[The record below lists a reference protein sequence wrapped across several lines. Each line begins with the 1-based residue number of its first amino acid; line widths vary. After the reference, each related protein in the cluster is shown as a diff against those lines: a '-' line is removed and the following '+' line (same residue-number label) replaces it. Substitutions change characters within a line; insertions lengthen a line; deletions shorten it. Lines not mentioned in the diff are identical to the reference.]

1 MSQFSRFFPFL
12 RPYFSH
18 MALAGV
24 LIMGVAALN
33 LTLLRL
39 AGLLWDIVTVQRN
52 VTLMTQTILLF
63 LGIAVVQSV
72 MAMGQSYLTTRLSQQ
87 IIADFRTHL
96 FRHLH
101 TLSLSFFARRRTGD
115 ILSRLMND
123 VGVIQHLVTDTPIDS
138 AKQVVTLI
146 GGLAFLFYMNWKL
159 CLLIVFLLPILIL
172 VARIFGKRLKALS
185 TQIQDQTA
193 SVSTLIEE
201 VISGIRVVKSFVQTD
216 REAGRFGLA
225 LRRLVAQAIQR
236 ANVLS
241 VFIPTITLLTLI
253 MAGGVLWYGGKQVID
268 ESMTPGDLL
277 AFVLFAGILIGPFG
291 SAARIFSQIKEG
303 QGAMQRVFELL
314 DTTPD
319 VTDSPEARPLPDVH
333 GHIRFDHVSFAYDPR
348 HPVLIDLSFEVQPG
362 ETVALVGPTGAG
374 KSTIANL
381 LHRFYDPVEGRIT
394 IDNQELRHVRLT
406 SLYRQLAIVPQETIL
421 FGDTIRENIRY
432 GRADATEADLIAAS
446 RAANAHDFIS
456 ALPDGY
462 DTPVGEKGVN
472 LSGGQRQRLAI
483 ARAILKNPRLLI
495 LDEATSAL
503 DSESEMLVQ
512 RALQRLMAGR
522 TTVVIAHRLTTI
534 QEADRIVVLNKGRIV
549 EKGTHATL
557 IQRDGL
563 YRRLYTLR
571 TVELEIETPLP
582 SDPRQKHQEQA

>member
-1 MSQFSRFFPFL
+1 
-12 RPYFSH
+12 
-18 MALAGV
+18 MALAGA
-24 LIMGVAALN
+24 LIMGVAVLN

-39 AGLLWDIVTVQRN
+39 AGQLWDVVTVQRN
-52 VTLMTQTILLF
+52 VTLMTRTILVF

-96 FRHLH
+96 FRHVH
-101 TLSLSFFARRRTGD
+101 TLSLSFFARRRTGE

-123 VGVIQHLVTDTPIDS
+123 VGVIQRLVTDTPIDS
-138 AKQVVTLI
+138 AKHIVTLI

-159 CLLIVFLLPILIL
+159 CLLIVVLLPILVL

-225 LRRLVAQAIQR
+225 LRQLVSQAIQR

-333 GHIRFDHVSFAYDPR
+333 GHVRFDHVSFAYDPR

-362 ETVALVGPTGAG
+362 ETVALVGPTGSG

-394 IDNQELRHVRLT
+394 IDNQDLRDVRLT
-406 SLYRQLAIVPQETIL
+406 SLYRQLAIVPQETVL

-432 GRADATEADLIAAS
+432 GRADATDEDLIAAS

-512 RALQRLMAGR
+512 LALQRLMTGR

-549 EKGTHATL
+549 EKGTHAIL

-571 TVELEIETPLP
+571 TVESEIETPLP
-582 SDPRQKHQEQA
+582 EDPRQKHRGQA

>member
-1 MSQFSRFFPFL
+1 
-12 RPYFSH
+12 
-18 MALAGV
+18 MALAGA
-24 LIMGVAALN
+24 LIMGVAVLN

-39 AGLLWDIVTVQRN
+39 AGQLWDVVTVQRN
-52 VTLMTQTILLF
+52 VTLMTRTILVF

-96 FRHLH
+96 FRHVH
-101 TLSLSFFARRRTGD
+101 TLSLSFFARRRTGE

-123 VGVIQHLVTDTPIDS
+123 VGVIQRLVTDTPIDS
-138 AKQVVTLI
+138 AKHVVTLI

-159 CLLIVFLLPILIL
+159 CLLIVVLLPILVL

-225 LRRLVAQAIQR
+225 LRQLVSQAIQR

-333 GHIRFDHVSFAYDPR
+333 GHVRFDHVSFAYDPR

-362 ETVALVGPTGAG
+362 ETVALVGPTGSG

-394 IDNQELRHVRLT
+394 IDNQDLRDVRLT
-406 SLYRQLAIVPQETIL
+406 SLYRQLAIVPQETVL

-432 GRADATEADLIAAS
+432 GRADATDEDLIAAS

-512 RALQRLMAGR
+512 LALQRLMTGR

-549 EKGTHATL
+549 EKGTHAIL

-571 TVELEIETPLP
+571 TVESEIETPLP
-582 SDPRQKHQEQA
+582 EDPRQKHRGQA

>member
-1 MSQFSRFFPFL
+1 
-12 RPYFSH
+12 
-18 MALAGV
+18 MALAGA
-24 LIMGVAALN
+24 LIMGVAFLN
-33 LTLLRL
+33 LTLLRI

-52 VTLMTQTILLF
+52 VTLMTQTIVLF
-63 LGIAVVQSV
+63 LGLAVVQSV

-96 FRHLH
+96 FRHVH

-123 VGVIQHLVTDTPIDS
+123 VGVIQRLVTDTPIDS
-138 AKQVVTLI
+138 AKHVVTLI
-146 GGLAFLFYMNWKL
+146 GGLAFLFYMNWRL
-159 CLLIVFLLPILIL
+159 CLLIVVLLPILVL
-172 VARIFGKRLKALS
+172 VARIFGKRLKVLS

-201 VISGIRVVKSFVQTD
+201 VISGIRVVKSFVRTD
-216 REAGRFGLA
+216 REAGRFDLA

-241 VFIPTITLLTLI
+241 AFIPTITLLTLI
-253 MAGGVLWYGGKQVID
+253 MAGSVLWYGGKQVID

-333 GHIRFDHVSFAYDPR
+333 GHVRFDHVSFAYDPR

-362 ETVALVGPTGAG
+362 ETVALVGPTGSG

-394 IDNQELRHVRLT
+394 IDNQDLRDVRVT

-432 GRADATEADLIAAS
+432 GRADATEEDLIAAS

-512 RALQRLMAGR
+512 RALQRLMTGR

-534 QEADRIVVLNKGRIV
+534 QEADRILVLNKGRIV

-557 IQRDGL
+557 IRQDGL

-571 TVELEIETPLP
+571 TVESEIETPLP
-582 SDPRQKHQEQA
+582 SDPQQKHRGQA

>member
-1 MSQFSRFFPFL
+1 
-12 RPYFSH
+12 
-18 MALAGV
+18 MALAGA
-24 LIMGVAALN
+24 LIMGVAVLN
-33 LTLLRL
+33 LTLLRI

-52 VTLMTQTILLF
+52 VTLMTQTIVLF

-96 FRHLH
+96 FRHVH

-123 VGVIQHLVTDTPIDS
+123 VGVIQRLVTDTPIDS
-138 AKQVVTLI
+138 AKHVVTLI
-146 GGLAFLFYMNWKL
+146 GGLAFLFYMNWRL
-159 CLLIVFLLPILIL
+159 CLLIVVLLPILVL
-172 VARIFGKRLKALS
+172 VARIFGNRLKVLS

-201 VISGIRVVKSFVQTD
+201 VISGIRVVKSFVRTD
-216 REAGRFGLA
+216 REAGRFDRA
-225 LRRLVAQAIQR
+225 LRQLVAQAIQR
-236 ANVLS
+236 ATVLS
-241 VFIPTITLLTLI
+241 AFIPTITLLTLI

-333 GHIRFDHVSFAYDPR
+333 GHVRFDHVSFAYDPR

-362 ETVALVGPTGAG
+362 ETVALVGPTGSG

-394 IDNQELRHVRLT
+394 IDNQDLRDVRVT

-432 GRADATEADLIAAS
+432 GRADATDEDLIAAS
-446 RAANAHDFIS
+446 RAAHAHDFIS

-512 RALQRLMAGR
+512 RALQRLMTGR

-534 QEADRIVVLNKGRIV
+534 QEADRILVLNKGRIV

-557 IQRDGL
+557 IRQDGL

-571 TVELEIETPLP
+571 TVESEIETPLP
-582 SDPRQKHQEQA
+582 GAPQQKHRGQA

>member
-1 MSQFSRFFPFL
+1 
-12 RPYFSH
+12 

-394 IDNQELRHVRLT
+394 IDNQDLRHVRLT

-582 SDPRQKHQEQA
+582 NDPRQKHRKQA

>member
-12 RPYFSH
+12 RPYLSH
-18 MALAGV
+18 MALAGA
-24 LIMGVAALN
+24 LIMGVAVLN

-39 AGLLWDIVTVQRN
+39 AGQLWDVVTVQRN
-52 VTLMTQTILLF
+52 VTLMTRTILVF

-96 FRHLH
+96 FRHVH
-101 TLSLSFFARRRTGD
+101 TLSLSFFARRRTGE

-123 VGVIQHLVTDTPIDS
+123 VGVIQRLVTDTPIDS
-138 AKQVVTLI
+138 AKHVVTLI

-159 CLLIVFLLPILIL
+159 CLLIVVLLPILVL
-172 VARIFGKRLKALS
+172 VARIFGKRLKTLS

-201 VISGIRVVKSFVQTD
+201 AISGIRVVKSFVQTD

-225 LRRLVAQAIQR
+225 LRQLVAQAIQR

-333 GHIRFDHVSFAYDPR
+333 GHVRFDHVSFAYDPR
-348 HPVLIDLSFEVQPG
+348 HPVIIDLSFEVQPG
-362 ETVALVGPTGAG
+362 ETVALVGPTGSG

-394 IDNQELRHVRLT
+394 IDNQDLRDVRLT

-432 GRADATEADLIAAS
+432 GRTDATDEDLIAAS

-512 RALQRLMAGR
+512 RALQRLMTGR

-557 IQRDGL
+557 IRQDGL

-571 TVELEIETPLP
+571 TVESEIETPLP
-582 SDPRQKHQEQA
+582 EDPRQKHRGQA

>member
-333 GHIRFDHVSFAYDPR
+333 GHIRFDRVSFAYDPR

-394 IDNQELRHVRLT
+394 IDNQDLRHVRLT

-557 IQRDGL
+557 IQQDGL

-582 SDPRQKHQEQA
+582 DDPRQKHQEQA

>member
-1 MSQFSRFFPFL
+1 
-12 RPYFSH
+12 
-18 MALAGV
+18 MALAGA
-24 LIMGVAALN
+24 LIMGVAFLN
-33 LTLLRL
+33 LTLLRI

-52 VTLMTQTILLF
+52 VTLMTQTIVLF
-63 LGIAVVQSV
+63 LGLAVVQSV

-96 FRHLH
+96 FRHVH

-123 VGVIQHLVTDTPIDS
+123 VGVIQRLVTDTPIDS
-138 AKQVVTLI
+138 AKHVVTLI
-146 GGLAFLFYMNWKL
+146 GGLAFLFYMNWRL
-159 CLLIVFLLPILIL
+159 CLLIVVLLPILVL
-172 VARIFGKRLKALS
+172 VARIFGKRLKVLS

-201 VISGIRVVKSFVQTD
+201 VISGIRVVKSFVRTD
-216 REAGRFGLA
+216 REAGRFDLA

-241 VFIPTITLLTLI
+241 AFIPTITLLTLI
-253 MAGGVLWYGGKQVID
+253 MAGSVLWYGGKQVID

-333 GHIRFDHVSFAYDPR
+333 GHVRFDHVSFAYDPR

-362 ETVALVGPTGAG
+362 ETVALVGPTGSG

-394 IDNQELRHVRLT
+394 IDNQDLRDVRVT

-432 GRADATEADLIAAS
+432 GRADATDEDLIAAS

-512 RALQRLMAGR
+512 LAIQRLMTGR

-534 QEADRIVVLNKGRIV
+534 QEADRILVLNKGRIV

-557 IQRDGL
+557 IRQDGL

-571 TVELEIETPLP
+571 TVESEIETPLP
-582 SDPRQKHQEQA
+582 SDPQQKHRGQA

>member
-12 RPYFSH
+12 RPYLSH
-18 MALAGV
+18 MALAGA
-24 LIMGVAALN
+24 LIMGVAVLN

-39 AGLLWDIVTVQRN
+39 AGQLWDVVTVQRN
-52 VTLMTQTILLF
+52 VTLMTRTILVF

-96 FRHLH
+96 FRHVH
-101 TLSLSFFARRRTGD
+101 TLSLSFFARRRTGE

-123 VGVIQHLVTDTPIDS
+123 VGVIQRLVTDTPIDS
-138 AKQVVTLI
+138 AKHVVTLI

-159 CLLIVFLLPILIL
+159 CLLIVVLLPILVL

-225 LRRLVAQAIQR
+225 LRQLVAQAIQR

-314 DTTPD
+314 DATPD

-333 GHIRFDHVSFAYDPR
+333 GHVRFDHVSFAYDPR
-348 HPVLIDLSFEVQPG
+348 HPVIIDLSFEVQPG
-362 ETVALVGPTGAG
+362 ETVALVGPTGSG

-394 IDNQELRHVRLT
+394 IDNQDLRDVRLT

-432 GRADATEADLIAAS
+432 GRADATDEDLIAAS

-512 RALQRLMAGR
+512 RALQRLMTGR

-571 TVELEIETPLP
+571 TVESEIETPLP
-582 SDPRQKHQEQA
+582 GAPRGQA

>member
-12 RPYFSH
+12 RPYLLH
-18 MALAGV
+18 VALAGV

-123 VGVIQHLVTDTPIDS
+123 VGVIQRLVTDTPIDS

-146 GGLAFLFYMNWKL
+146 GGLAFLFYMNWRL
-159 CLLIVFLLPILIL
+159 CLLIVVLLPILVL

-268 ESMTPGDLL
+268 ESMTPGELL

-319 VTDSPEARPLPDVH
+319 VTDSPEARPLPDVR
-333 GHIRFDHVSFAYDPR
+333 GHVRFDHVSFAYDPR
-348 HPVLIDLSFEVQPG
+348 HPVLIDLSFEVQTG
-362 ETVALVGPTGAG
+362 ETVALVGPTGSG

-381 LHRFYDPVEGRIT
+381 LHRFYDPVEGSIT
-394 IDNQELRHVRLT
+394 IDNQDLRHVRLT

-432 GRADATEADLIAAS
+432 GRADATEEDLIAAS

-534 QEADRIVVLNKGRIV
+534 QEADRILVLNKGRIV

-557 IQRDGL
+557 IQQDGL

-571 TVELEIETPLP
+571 TVELEIETQLP
-582 SDPRQKHQEQA
+582 SDPRQKHQGQA

>member
-1 MSQFSRFFPFL
+1 
-12 RPYFSH
+12 
-18 MALAGV
+18 MALAGA
-24 LIMGVAALN
+24 LIMGVAFLN
-33 LTLLRL
+33 LTLLRI

-52 VTLMTQTILLF
+52 VTLMTQTIVLF
-63 LGIAVVQSV
+63 LGLAVVQSV

-96 FRHLH
+96 FRHVH

-123 VGVIQHLVTDTPIDS
+123 IGVIQRLVTDTPIDS
-138 AKQVVTLI
+138 AKHVVTLI
-146 GGLAFLFYMNWKL
+146 GGLAFLFYMNWRL
-159 CLLIVFLLPILIL
+159 CLLIVVLLPILVL
-172 VARIFGKRLKALS
+172 VARIFGKRLKVLS

-201 VISGIRVVKSFVQTD
+201 VISGIRVVKSFVRTD
-216 REAGRFGLA
+216 REAGRFDLA

-241 VFIPTITLLTLI
+241 AFIPTITLLTLI
-253 MAGGVLWYGGKQVID
+253 MAGSVLWYGGKQVID

-333 GHIRFDHVSFAYDPR
+333 GHVRFDHVSFAYDPR

-362 ETVALVGPTGAG
+362 ETVALVGPTGSG

-394 IDNQELRHVRLT
+394 IDNQDLRDVRVT

-432 GRADATEADLIAAS
+432 GRADATDEDLIAVS

-512 RALQRLMAGR
+512 RALQRLMTGR

-534 QEADRIVVLNKGRIV
+534 QEADRILVLNKGRIV

-557 IQRDGL
+557 IRRDGL

-571 TVELEIETPLP
+571 TVESEIETPLP
-582 SDPRQKHQEQA
+582 GDPQQKHRGQA